1 MKSKT
6 IIINPRYNGPASSA
20 NGGYTAGLLANC
32 LGGDAKVVLRSPP
45 PLDTELE
52 IIVNGSLATLSQQ
65 GAVIANA
72 QKVKLDIDVPA
83 CPSPELIISS
93 IDNHAAIK
101 NRESI
106 NNLGTINDLKTEG
119 EQLLPTCF
127 VCGSDRPLNDG
138 LGIFP
143 VAVEGKDCVAAV
155 WKPNANDNLTAQD
168 GMIATEILWAAL
180 DCPGY
185 FAHHRLNEMMLLG
198 SMTASI
204 RRRPRPNETLISVG
218 WQTAQEGRKYFSG
231 TALYDL
237 AGEVYGASQQVWIAL
252 G

>member
-1 MKSKT
+1 M
-6 IIINPRYNGPASSA
+6 IDPRYNGPASSA

-45 PLDTELE
+45 PLDTELK
-52 IIVNGSLATLSQQ
+52 IVVNGSLATLNQQ
-65 GAVIANA
+65 ETVIANA

-93 IDNHAAIK
+93 IDNYRAMK
-101 NRESI
+101 DRQGVTNLELES
-106 NNLGTINDLKTEG
+106 

-155 WKPNANDNLTAQD
+155 WKPTTNDNLTAQD

-185 FAHHRLNEMMLLG
+185 FAHQKLNEMMLLG

-204 RRRPRPNETLISVG
+204 RRRPMPNETLICVG

-237 AGEVYGASQQVWIAL
+237 DGKVYGASQQVWIAL
-252 G
+252 N